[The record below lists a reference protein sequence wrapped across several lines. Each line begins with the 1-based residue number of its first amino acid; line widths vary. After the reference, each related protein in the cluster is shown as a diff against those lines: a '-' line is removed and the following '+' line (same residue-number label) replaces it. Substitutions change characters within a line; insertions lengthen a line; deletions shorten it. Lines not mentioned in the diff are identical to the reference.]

1 MIFTLAVKMF
11 HETRVAAMITVGVG
25 VGGSVDWTEVDGYTD
40 Q

>member
-25 VGGSVDWTEVDGYTD
+25 GSVDWTEVDGYTD